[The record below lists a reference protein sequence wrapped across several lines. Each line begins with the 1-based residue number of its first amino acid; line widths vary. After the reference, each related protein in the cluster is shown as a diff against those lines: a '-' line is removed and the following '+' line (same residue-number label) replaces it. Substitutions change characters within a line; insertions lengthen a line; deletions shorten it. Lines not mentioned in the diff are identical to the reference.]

1 MPGSESEG
9 THLQGS
15 VWVAV
20 PAAGSGARMGG
31 ATPKQYLPLAGKPLA
46 VHTLT
51 ALLAVKGIREIVV
64 AIAPADSHWSKLPAL
79 IRARVRVVD
88 GGPTRAVSVLN
99 ALRGFSVTP
108 DPDDW
113 VLVHDMARPCVR
125 PERIVAMVRELACD
139 AVGGLLAVPLV
150 DTLKRADEAQRVTAT
165 LGREALWRAQTPQ
178 MFRFGLLQRALD
190 EAIGAGVE
198 ATDEAMAIERLGL
211 RPRLLLG
218 SEDNIKVTCPEDVL
232 LAEFHLNRYG
242 AQR

>member
-64 AIAPADSHWSKLPAL
+64 AIAPADSHWSKLPAP
-79 IRARVRVVD
+79 IRLRVRVVD

-165 LGREALWRAQTPQ
+165 LGPRGIVACADTPDVPIRPAPARA
-178 MFRFGLLQRALD
+178 
-190 EAIGAGVE
+190 
-198 ATDEAMAIERLGL
+198 
-211 RPRLLLG
+211 
-218 SEDNIKVTCPEDVL
+218 
-232 LAEFHLNRYG
+232 
-242 AQR
+242 